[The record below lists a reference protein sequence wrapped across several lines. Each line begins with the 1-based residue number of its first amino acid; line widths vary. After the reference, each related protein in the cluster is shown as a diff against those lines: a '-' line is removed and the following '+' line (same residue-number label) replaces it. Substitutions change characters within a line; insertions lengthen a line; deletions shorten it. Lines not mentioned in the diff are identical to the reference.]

1 MPHSLRHANT
11 CLVSTKPP
19 VIDGASAARDT
30 ARDWQAVHGDPS
42 IQFAPVNV
50 NVPPPET
57 PGWMK
62 AIGEVL
68 KFIFEPIGKALGLSW
83 PVLQWVLVGLVVLMV
98 LYAVARFLE
107 PALQGRLRRPKVAA
121 VADLGWIPDQ
131 GEALA
136 LLEDADRLAGEGKFD
151 EATHLLLRRSVQ
163 HIAAA
168 RPAWVQKASTAR
180 EIAALGGLSDGARST
195 FGLIAT
201 RVERSLFALRILG
214 VEDWLAAREAYAR
227 FALERIEA

>member
-1 MPHSLRHANT
+1 M
-11 CLVSTKPP
+11 STQPP
-19 VIDGASAARDT
+19 VIDGATAAQDA

-42 IQFAPVNV
+42 IQFAPVNIK
-50 NVPPPET
+50 VPPPET
-57 PGWMK
+57 PGWLK

-68 KFIFEPIGKALGLSW
+68 RVIFEPIGKALGLSW
-83 PVLQWVLVGLVVLMV
+83 PVLQWVLLGLVALMV
-98 LYAVARFLE
+98 LYGLARLLE
-107 PALQGRLRRPKVAA
+107 PALQGRLRQPKVAA
-121 VADLGWIPDQ
+121 EEDPGWVPDQ
-131 GEALA
+131 SEALA

-201 RVERSLFALRILG
+201 RVERSLFALRTLG
-214 VEDWLAAREAYAR
+214 AEDWQAAREAYAR